1 MKVIFVASGNKSV
14 GTVSSFV
21 RTQYESLSD
30 EGIEM
35 ELFPVV
41 GHGWKPYLKSIISLR
56 KKIRRE
62 SPDIIHAHYSVCGVV
77 ASLASWGLSTKVVVS
92 ILGSFPKRNFKLHW
106 VKFFSSHLWDR
117 TITKSERTAQQLG
130 LVVDIVPNGVNMDKF
145 NLIDFEEARRM
156 VGFSP
161 DKKYII
167 WCSHP
172 QRVEKRYSLAQA
184 SVSLLDAPNVE
195 LVPVFDKPH
204 DEVVKYMCAADLLLL
219 TSANEG
225 SPNVIKESMACNCPI
240 VTTDVG
246 DVRWVLNGVEGTYVA
261 DSDDPQSICD
271 AVAKALEFGRRTE
284 GRKQIYNLELT
295 TKAVAKKI
303 HKIYDTL

>member
-1 MKVIFVASGNKSV
+1 MKVIFVASGNKAV

-21 RTQYESLSD
+21 RTQYESLQD
-30 EGIEM
+30 EGLEM

-41 GHGWKPYLKSIISLR
+41 GHGWKPYLKSVISLR
-56 KKIRRE
+56 KKIRVE
-62 SPDIIHAHYSVCGVV
+62 KPDIVHAHYSVCGVV
-77 ASLASWGLSTKVVVS
+77 AFFATLGSRTKVVVS
-92 ILGSFPKRNFKLHW
+92 ILGSFPKKNFKLFW
-106 VKFFSSHLWDR
+106 VRFFGRHLWDK
-117 TITKSERTAQQLG
+117 TITKSERTARQLG
-130 LVVDIVPNGVNMDKF
+130 LDVDIVPNGVRMDQF
-145 NLIDFEEARRM
+145 DIIDYEKARGM

-161 DKKYII
+161 DKKYVI

-172 QRVEKRYSLAQA
+172 QRVEKRYPLAQTA
-184 SVSLLDAPNVE
+184 VALVNDPNVE

-219 TSANEG
+219 TSVSEG

-246 DVRWVLNGVEGTYVA
+246 DVRWVLNGVEGAYVT
-261 DSDDPQSICD
+261 DSDDPQSLHE
-271 AVAKALEFGRRTE
+271 AVKKALAFGRRTE
-284 GRKQIYNLELT
+284 GRKRICDLELT

-303 HKIYDTL
+303 HNIYDTL

>member
-1 MKVIFVASGNKSV
+1 MKVVFVASGNKTV

-21 RTQYESLSD
+21 RTQFESLSD
-30 EGIEM
+30 EGFEM

-41 GHGWKPYLKSIISLR
+41 GHGWMSYLKSIISLR
-56 KKIRRE
+56 KKIRTE
-62 SPDIIHAHYSVCGVV
+62 NPDIIHAHYSVCGIV
-77 ASLASWGLSTKVVVS
+77 AYLAALGLRPKVVVS
-92 ILGSFPKRNFKLHW
+92 ILGSFPKKNFKLIW
-106 VKFFSSHLWDR
+106 VRFFIRHLWDK

-130 LVVDIVPNGVNMDKF
+130 LDVDIVPNGVDMGKF
-145 NLIDFEEARRM
+145 EIIDYKAAREM
-156 VGFSP
+156 VGFSS

-184 SVSLLDAPNVE
+184 SISLLKESNIE
-195 LVPVFDKPH
+195 LVPIFDKPH

-246 DVRWVLNGVEGTYVA
+246 DVRWVLNGVEGTYVST
-261 DSDDPQSICD
+261 SDNPSSICN
-271 AVAKALEFGRRTE
+271 AITEALKYCKRTE
-284 GRKQIYNLELT
+284 GRKQIYNLGLT
-295 TKAVAKKI
+295 TKSVAKKI